1 LLASPN
7 VAAVARICEFIPLF
21 RQFSSLARLLQ
32 SFWQLRA
39 IRYGEDFKVQD
50 IIMLTFDKSDFQRF
64 MVAAV
69 GALALTAASVI
80 AAAGPAKAAGQ
91 ITTPT
96 TFAAR

>member
-1 LLASPN
+1 
-7 VAAVARICEFIPLF
+7 
-21 RQFSSLARLLQ
+21 
-32 SFWQLRA
+32 
-39 IRYGEDFKVQD
+39 
-50 IIMLTFDKSDFQRF
+50 MLTFDKSDFQRF

-69 GALALTAASVI
+69 GALALTAASVV

>member
-1 LLASPN
+1 M
-7 VAAVARICEFIPLF
+7 RQFIPLF

-32 SFWQLRA
+32 SFWQRRA
-39 IRYGEDFKVQD
+39 IRYGKDFKVQETS
-50 IIMLTFDKSDFQRF
+50 MFTFDKSDFQRF

-69 GALALTAASVI
+69 GALALTAASVV

-91 ITTPT
+91 PTNPT